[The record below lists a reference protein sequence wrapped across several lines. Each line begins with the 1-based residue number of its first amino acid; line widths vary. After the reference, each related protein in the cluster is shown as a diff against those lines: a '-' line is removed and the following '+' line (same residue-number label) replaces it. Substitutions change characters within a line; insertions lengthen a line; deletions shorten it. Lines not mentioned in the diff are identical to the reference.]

1 VCRSSVPIFGID
13 TDLRTDPVHESPSS
27 PAIACEGQNI
37 HSGTLRIPLEKWGT
51 FATVVGGA
59 AAGLTGL
66 LFVAVSIQIG
76 VIAKSAEL
84 RNRAAQTLG
93 LFLTVLFIA
102 ILLSIPDQSERLLG
116 AELVVLA
123 LLTGAGH
130 LVLDARAK
138 VDTDPGDARAH
149 AVAAILD
156 AVAPNAVTSA
166 LLVVAGLLLVFGVD
180 EGLDVLVAPVF
191 AGLGG
196 GVVSAWL
203 LLTKIPE

>member
-1 VCRSSVPIFGID
+1 
-13 TDLRTDPVHESPSS
+13 
-27 PAIACEGQNI
+27 
-37 HSGTLRIPLEKWGT
+37 LEKWDT
-51 FATVVGGA
+51 FATVAGGA

-102 ILLSIPDQSERLLG
+102 LLLSIPDQSKRLLG
-116 AELVVLA
+116 VELLVLA

-138 VDTDPGDARAH
+138 VDTDPGDRAAH
-149 AVAAILD
+149 AVAKILD
-156 AVAPNAVTSA
+156 TVAPNAVTSA
-166 LLVVAGLLLVFGVD
+166 LLVVAGLLLVFGLGA
-180 EGLDVLVAPVF
+180 GLYVSVAPVF
-191 AGLGG
+191 TGLGG

-203 LLTKIPE
+203 LLTKIPA